1 MRTWLL
7 QPLAML
13 KHLVLEPK
21 CNEHLHFEILCHTTT
36 HVPCF
41 VVATQN
47 HLMPTLV
54 KEVSRDAN
62 LPPAATSRN
71 DDGFRRGAAAG
82 GRFGTVGSLPQK
94 QAWVTIPWVEHLATG
109 TGTAT
114 RHSAP
119 DNKVTAPVRQLSRTE
134 DSITLKTTT
143 VITPRPWQSV

>member
-1 MRTWLL
+1 MRTSP
-7 QPLAML
+7 QQQRPAMTMGFAEAL
-13 KHLVLEPK
+13 
-21 CNEHLHFEILCHTTT
+21 
-36 HVPCF
+36 
-41 VVATQN
+41 
-47 HLMPTLV
+47 
-54 KEVSRDAN
+54 
-62 LPPAATSRN
+62 LPP
-71 DDGFRRGAAAG
+71 
-82 GRFGTVGSLPQK
+82 TVGSLSQR